1 MQQVFLL
8 AAVLITAGALWRW
21 LKPFG
26 LAPEAVR
33 RTLSAVVY
41 NLLLPALVLGALWRT
56 PLSVDMLRVTLV
68 AFADVL
74 VGLGL
79 AWAFCRICKQDR
91 AATGALML
99 AAAFGNVTYMGLPVL
114 EASLGT
120 WARTVAVQYDL
131 FGTTPLLF
139 TVGILV
145 ARHFGHSGGGESPL
159 RALYTSPP
167 LWAAMVAVLLNAAG
181 VPLPVWLGALFDR
194 LAAGVAPLMLLVVGL
209 SLVFQRGMVAKLP
222 ALLPVTAIQLLIMPL
237 LIWGLSMLIGI
248 DGELRTAVVLEAAM
262 PSMVLGIVLSE
273 RYGLDTGRYAQ
284 AVTVTTLIGMLT
296 LPAWFALLQ
305 A

>member
-1 MQQVFLL
+1 MEQVFFL
-8 AAVLITAGALWRW
+8 AAILITAGALWRW

-26 LAPEAVR
+26 LAPDTVR

-56 PLSVDMLRVTLV
+56 PLSADMLRITLI
-68 AFADVL
+68 AFIDVM

-79 AWAFCRICKQDR
+79 AWAWCRLCKLDK
-91 AATGALML
+91 AGSGALML
-99 AAAFGNVTYMGLPVL
+99 AAAFGNVTYLGLPVL

-145 ARHFGHSGGGESPL
+145 ARHFGNSGEGESPR
-159 RALYTSPP
+159 RALLTSPP
-167 LWAAMVAVLLNAAG
+167 LWAALAAVLLNAAG
-181 VPLPVWLGALFDR
+181 VPLPAWLGTLFDR

-209 SLVFQRGMVAKLP
+209 SLVFHRGMLASLP
-222 ALLPVTAIQLLIMPL
+222 SLLPVAAIQLLIMPL
-237 LIWGLSMLIGI
+237 VILGVAAWLGIG
-248 DGELRTAVVLEAAM
+248 GELRTAVVLEAAM

-296 LPAWFALLQ
+296 LPAWFALMQ
-305 A
+305 T